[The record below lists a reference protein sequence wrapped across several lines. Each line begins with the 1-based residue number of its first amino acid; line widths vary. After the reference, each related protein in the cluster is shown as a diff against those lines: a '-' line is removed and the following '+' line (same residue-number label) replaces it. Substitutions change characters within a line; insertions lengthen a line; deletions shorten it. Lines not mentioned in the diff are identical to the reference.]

1 MRLHRGKMRIVS
13 EVKIGTSVILEL
25 KEAENETV

>member
-13 EVKIGTSVILEL
+13 EEKTGTSVILEL
-25 KEAENETV
+25 KKAENETV